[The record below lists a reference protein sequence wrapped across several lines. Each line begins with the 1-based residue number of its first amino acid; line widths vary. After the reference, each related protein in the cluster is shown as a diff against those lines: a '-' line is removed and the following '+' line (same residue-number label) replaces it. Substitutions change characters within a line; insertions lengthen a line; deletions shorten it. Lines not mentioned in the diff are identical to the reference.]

1 MSLFPKIIRSMPDEN
16 IYLTFDDGPDE
27 NITPRLLEL
36 LSKHEIKATFFVV
49 GQKAERYPEIVLQIH
64 KNGHAIG
71 NHSYTHSH
79 LIFKS
84 KEIIEG
90 EIKRTDKAVFEITGK
105 RPTHFRPPHGQFG
118 LAVLRVLKSTN
129 HRMVLWS
136 ASSQD
141 YKAKTSTGKIQE
153 RIKKYVR
160 PGKIVLMHDGHL
172 QSPHMLEALEN
183 TLERTSDQGLKF
195 SAILN

>member
-1 MSLFPKIIRSMPDEN
+1 MSLLPKIIRSMPDEN

-36 LSKHEIKATFFVV
+36 LSKHKIKATFFMV

-71 NHSYTHSH
+71 NHSYTHPH

-84 KEIIEG
+84 KESIEE
-90 EIKRTDKAVFEITGK
+90 EIKRTDEAVFEITGK
-105 RPTHFRPPHGQFG
+105 RPTLFRPPHGQFG
-118 LAVLRVLKSTN
+118 FAVLSILKSTN

-141 YKAKTSTGKIQE
+141 YKVKTSTEKIQA
-153 RIKKYVR
+153 RMKKYVR

-172 QSPHMLEALEN
+172 QSQHMLEALKNSLDRFKEKN
-183 TLERTSDQGLKF
+183 MNF
-195 SAILN
+195 SALLN

>member
-1 MSLFPKIIRSMPDEN
+1 MSLLPKIIRSMPDEN

-36 LSKHEIKATFFVV
+36 LSKHEIKATFFAV

-71 NHSYTHSH
+71 NHSYTHPH

-84 KEIIEG
+84 KESIEE
-90 EIKRTDKAVFEITGK
+90 EIKRTDEAVFEITGK
-105 RPTHFRPPHGQFG
+105 RPTLFRPPHGQFG
-118 LAVLRVLKSTN
+118 FAVLSILKSTN

-141 YKAKTSTGKIQE
+141 YKVKTSTEKIQA
-153 RIKKYVR
+153 RMKKYVR

-172 QSPHMLEALEN
+172 QSQHMLEALKNSLDRFKEKN
-183 TLERTSDQGLKF
+183 MNF
-195 SAILN
+195 SALLN

>member
-1 MSLFPKIIRSMPDEN
+1 MPDEN

-36 LSKHEIKATFFVV
+36 LSKHKIKATFFMV

-64 KNGHAIG
+64 KNGHIIG
-71 NHSYTHSH
+71 NHSYTHPH

-105 RPTHFRPPHGQFG
+105 RPTLFRPPHGQFG
-118 LAVLRVLKSTN
+118 FAVLSVLKSTN

-141 YKAKTSTGKIQE
+141 YKVKTSTEKIQA
-153 RIKKYVR
+153 RMKKYVR

-172 QSPHMLEALEN
+172 QSPHMLKALEN
-183 TLERTSDQGLKF
+183 ILDGIKEQNLKF
-195 SAILN
+195 SALLN

>member
-1 MSLFPKIIRSMPDEN
+1 MSPLPRIIRSMPDEN

-49 GQKAERYPEIVLQIH
+49 GQKAERYPEIILQIH

-71 NHSYTHSH
+71 NHSYTHPH

-105 RPTHFRPPHGQFG
+105 RPTLFRPPHGQFG
-118 LAVLRVLKSTN
+118 LAVLSVLKSTN

-141 YKAKTSTGKIQE
+141 YKVKTSTEKIQA
-153 RIKKYVR
+153 RMKKYVR

-183 TLERTSDQGLKF
+183 ILERTKDQNFKF
-195 SAILN
+195 SALLN

>member
-1 MSLFPKIIRSMPDEN
+1 MSLLPKIIRSMPDEN

-36 LSKHEIKATFFVV
+36 LSKHKIKATFFMV

-71 NHSYTHSH
+71 NHSYTHPH

-84 KEIIEG
+84 KESIEG
-90 EIKRTDKAVFEITGK
+90 EIKRTDEAVFEITGK
-105 RPTHFRPPHGQFG
+105 RPTLFRPPHGQFG
-118 LAVLRVLKSTN
+118 FAVLSILKSTN

-141 YKAKTSTGKIQE
+141 YKVKTSTEKIQA
-153 RIKKYVR
+153 RMKKYVR

-172 QSPHMLEALEN
+172 QSQHMLEALKNSLDRFKEKK
-183 TLERTSDQGLKF
+183 LKF
-195 SAILN
+195 SALLN

>member
-1 MSLFPKIIRSMPDEN
+1 MSLLPKIIRSMPDEN

-36 LSKHEIKATFFVV
+36 LSKHKIKATFFMV

-71 NHSYTHSH
+71 NHSYTHPH

-84 KEIIEG
+84 KESIEE
-90 EIKRTDKAVFEITGK
+90 EIKRTDEAVFEITGK
-105 RPTHFRPPHGQFG
+105 RPTLFRPPHGQFG
-118 LAVLRVLKSTN
+118 FAVLSILKSTN

-141 YKAKTSTGKIQE
+141 YKVKTSTEKIQA
-153 RIKKYVR
+153 RMKKYVR

-172 QSPHMLEALEN
+172 QSQHMLEALKNSLDRFKEKN
-183 TLERTSDQGLKF
+183 LKF
-195 SAILN
+195 SALLN

>member
-1 MSLFPKIIRSMPDEN
+1 MSLLPKIIRSMSDEN

-49 GQKAERYPEIVLQIH
+49 GQKAARYPEIVLQIH

-71 NHSYTHSH
+71 NHSYTHPH

-105 RPTHFRPPHGQFG
+105 RPTLFRPPHGQFG
-118 LAVLRVLKSTN
+118 LAVLSVLKSTN

-141 YKAKTSTGKIQE
+141 YKAKTSTEKIQA
-153 RIKKYVR
+153 RTKKYVR

-183 TLERTSDQGLKF
+183 ILEKIKEQNLKF
-195 SAILN
+195 SALLN

>member
-1 MSLFPKIIRSMPDEN
+1 MSLLPKIIRSMPDEN

-36 LSKHEIKATFFVV
+36 LSKHKIKATFFVV

-71 NHSYTHSH
+71 NHSYTHPH

-84 KEIIEG
+84 KESIEE
-90 EIKRTDKAVFEITGK
+90 EIKRTDEAVFEITGK
-105 RPTHFRPPHGQFG
+105 RPTLFRPPHGQFG
-118 LAVLRVLKSTN
+118 FAVLSILKSTN

-141 YKAKTSTGKIQE
+141 YKVKTSTEKIQA
-153 RIKKYVR
+153 RMKKYVR

-172 QSPHMLEALEN
+172 QSQHMLEALKNSLDRFKEKN
-183 TLERTSDQGLKF
+183 LKF
-195 SAILN
+195 SALLN

>member
-1 MSLFPKIIRSMPDEN
+1 MSLLPKIIRSMPDEN

-36 LSKHEIKATFFVV
+36 LSKHKIKATFFMV

-71 NHSYTHSH
+71 NHSYTHPH

-84 KEIIEG
+84 KESIEE
-90 EIKRTDKAVFEITGK
+90 EIKRTDEAVFEITGK
-105 RPTHFRPPHGQFG
+105 RPTLFRPPHGQFG
-118 LAVLRVLKSTN
+118 FAVLSILKSTN

-141 YKAKTSTGKIQE
+141 YKVKTSTEKIQA
-153 RIKKYVR
+153 RMKKYVR

-172 QSPHMLEALEN
+172 QSHHMLEALKNSLDRFKEKN
-183 TLERTSDQGLKF
+183 LKF
-195 SAILN
+195 SALLN

>member
-1 MSLFPKIIRSMPDEN
+1 MSLLPKIIRSMPDEN

-36 LSKHEIKATFFVV
+36 LSKHKIKATFFMV

-64 KNGHAIG
+64 KNGHIIG
-71 NHSYTHSH
+71 NHSYTHPH

-105 RPTHFRPPHGQFG
+105 RPTIFRPPHGQFG
-118 LAVLRVLKSTN
+118 LAVLSVLKSTN

-141 YKAKTSTGKIQE
+141 YKVKTSTEKIQA
-153 RIKKYVR
+153 RMKKYVR
-160 PGKIVLMHDGHL
+160 PGKIVLMHDGHSKSL
-172 QSPHMLEALEN
+172 HTFRALEN
-183 TLERTSDQGLKF
+183 SLGAFKERGFKF
-195 SAILN
+195 SALPN

>member
-1 MSLFPKIIRSMPDEN
+1 MSLLPKIIWSMPDEN

-27 NITPRLLEL
+27 NITPRLLDL

-64 KNGHAIG
+64 KNDHAIG
-71 NHSYTHSH
+71 NHSYTHPH

-105 RPTHFRPPHGQFG
+105 RPTLFRPPHGQFG
-118 LAVLRVLKSTN
+118 FAVLSVLKSTN

-141 YKAKTSTGKIQE
+141 YKAKTSTEKIQA
-153 RIKKYVR
+153 RMKKYVR

-172 QSPHMLEALEN
+172 QSPHILEALEN
-183 TLERTSDQGLKF
+183 ILETIKEQNLKF

>member
-1 MSLFPKIIRSMPDEN
+1 MSMLPKIIRSMPDKN

-36 LSKHEIKATFFVV
+36 LNKYEIKATFFTV

-71 NHSYTHSH
+71 NHSYTHPH
-79 LIFKS
+79 LIFKA
-84 KEIIEG
+84 KATIEE

-105 RPTHFRPPHGQFG
+105 RPTLFRPPHGQFG

-141 YKAKTSTGKIQE
+141 YKAKTSAEKIQA
-153 RIKKYVR
+153 RMKKNVR
-160 PGKIVLMHDGHL
+160 PGTIVLMHDGHL
-172 QSPHMLEALEN
+172 QSRHMLEALEN
-183 TLERTSDQGLKF
+183 CLDRIKEKNLKF
-195 SAILN
+195 SALLN

>member
-1 MSLFPKIIRSMPDEN
+1 MPDEN

-49 GQKAERYPEIVLQIH
+49 GQKAERYPEIILQIH

-71 NHSYTHSH
+71 NHSYTHPH

-105 RPTHFRPPHGQFG
+105 RPTLFRPPHGQFG
-118 LAVLRVLKSTN
+118 LAVLSVLKSTN

-141 YKAKTSTGKIQE
+141 YKVKTSTEKIQA
-153 RIKKYVR
+153 RMKKYVR
-160 PGKIVLMHDGHL
+160 PGKIVLMHDGHSKSL
-172 QSPHMLEALEN
+172 HTFRALEN
-183 TLERTSDQGLKF
+183 SLGAFKERGFKF
-195 SAILN
+195 SALPN

>member
-1 MSLFPKIIRSMPDEN
+1 MSLLPKIIRSMPDEN

-36 LSKHEIKATFFVV
+36 LSKHKIKATFFMV

-71 NHSYTHSH
+71 NHSYTHPH

-84 KEIIEG
+84 KESIEG
-90 EIKRTDKAVFEITGK
+90 EIKRTDEAVFEITGK
-105 RPTHFRPPHGQFG
+105 RPTLFRPPHGQFG
-118 LAVLRVLKSTN
+118 FAVLSILKSTN

-141 YKAKTSTGKIQE
+141 YKVKTSTEKIQA
-153 RIKKYVR
+153 RMKKYVR

-172 QSPHMLEALEN
+172 QSHHMLEALKNSLDRFKEKN
-183 TLERTSDQGLKF
+183 LKF
-195 SAILN
+195 SALLN

>member
-1 MSLFPKIIRSMPDEN
+1 MSLLPKIIRSMPDEN

-36 LSKHEIKATFFVV
+36 LSKHKIKATFFMV

-71 NHSYTHSH
+71 NHSYTHPH

-84 KEIIEG
+84 KESIEE
-90 EIKRTDKAVFEITGK
+90 EIKRTDEAVFEITGK
-105 RPTHFRPPHGQFG
+105 RPTLFRPPHGQFG
-118 LAVLRVLKSTN
+118 FAVLSILKSTN

-141 YKAKTSTGKIQE
+141 YKVKTSTEKIQA
-153 RIKKYVR
+153 RMKKYVR
-160 PGKIVLMHDGHL
+160 PGKIVLMHDGHSKSL
-172 QSPHMLEALEN
+172 HTFRALEN
-183 TLERTSDQGLKF
+183 SLGAFKERGFKF
-195 SAILN
+195 SALPN